1 MAEFIQYYMINGSYV
16 WAQFLRHFL
25 MSIYGV
31 LFASIVGIPIGFI
44 IAKRV
49 RLSKWVMGLANIL
62 QTIPALA
69 MLAIL
74 MLVFGF
80 GPNTVVVTIFLYSLL
95 PIITNTQSGVR
106 QVEAELLDVAKGM
119 GMTKTQVVLK
129 VELPLALSIILGGVR
144 NALVVAIG
152 ISAIGTFAGA
162 GGLGEIIT
170 RGINVSDG
178 SAIIWAGALP
188 TALMAILTDFVLGQ
202 VEKKLI
208 YQKK

>member
-1 MAEFIQYYMINGSYV
+1 MGEFIQYYMINGSYV

-44 IAKRV
+44 IAKRI

-129 VELPLALSIILGGVR
+129 VELPLAFSIILGGVR

-188 TALMAILTDFVLGQ
+188 TALMAIVTDFVLGQ
-202 VEKKLI
+202 VEKKLV

>member
-1 MAEFIQYYMINGSYV
+1 MAELIQYYMVNGSYV
-16 WAQFLRHFL
+16 MDQFIRHFL

-31 LFASIVGIPIGFI
+31 LFAGVVGIPLGFI
-44 IAKRV
+44 IAKKA

-95 PIITNTQSGVR
+95 PIITNTQSGVK

-119 GMTKTQVVLK
+119 GMTKMQVILK
-129 VELPLALSIILGGVR
+129 VELPLALSIILGGIR

-152 ISAIGTFAGA
+152 IAAIGTFAGA

-178 SAIIWAGALP
+178 SSIIWAGALP
-188 TALMAILTDFVLGQ
+188 TALMAILTDLLLSKI
-202 VEKKLI
+202 EKKLV
-208 YQKK
+208 YTK

>member
-1 MAEFIQYYMINGSYV
+1 MAEFIQYYVVNGSYV
-16 WAQFLRHFL
+16 MDQFIRHFL
-25 MSIYGV
+25 LSIYGV
-31 LFASIVGIPIGFI
+31 FFAAIVGIPIGFI
-44 IAKRV
+44 IARKAG
-49 RLSKWVMGLANIL
+49 LSKIVMGLANIL

-95 PIITNTQSGVR
+95 PIITNTQTGVK
-106 QVEAELLDVAKGM
+106 QVDGELLDVAKGM
-119 GMTKTQVVLK
+119 GMTKTQIIFK
-129 VELPLALSIILGGVR
+129 VELPLALSIILGGIR

-152 ISAIGTFAGA
+152 IAAIGTFAGA

-178 SAIIWAGALP
+178 SSIIWAGALP
-188 TALMAILTDFVLGQ
+188 TALMAIVTDFILGFL
-202 VEKKLI
+202 EKKLV
-208 YQKK
+208 YSK